1 MRMKLLLVPDI
12 QTVMKI
18 GVLALQGSVSE
29 HRLCMERLNM
39 DVVDVREPSDMN
51 GLKGLIMP
59 GGESTTLRK
68 LLVNSG
74 LWDAISG
81 SDIPIMATCAGAIL
95 MGESDDV
102 TFEKMDFRID
112 RNYYGRQ
119 KDSFEKD
126 IRIGNNQEFR
136 GIFIRAPAIV
146 SVGDGTEAIA
156 WDGEMVIGC
165 TMDRHM
171 ALTFHPELS
180 NDLTFHQMWIEE
192 L

>member
-1 MRMKLLLVPDI
+1 
-12 QTVMKI
+12 MKI
-18 GVLALQGSVSE
+18 GLIALQGAVSE
-29 HRLCMERLNM
+29 HKISMRKLGVKVIE
-39 DVVDVREPSDMN
+39 VREPKD
-51 GLKGLIMP
+51 LKNLDGLIMP

-74 LWDAISG
+74 LWDVISR

-95 MGESDDV
+95 MGKSDDT

-126 IRIGNNQEFR
+126 IRIGNNKEFR

-146 SVGDGTEAIA
+146 SVGDGAEAIA
-156 WDGEMVIGC
+156 WDGEMVVGC

-171 ALTFHPELS
+171 ALTFHPEL
-180 NDLTFHQMWIEE
+180 NGDLTFHQMWNKGLI
-192 L
+192 

>member
-1 MRMKLLLVPDI
+1 
-12 QTVMKI
+12 
-18 GVLALQGSVSE
+18 
-29 HRLCMERLNM
+29 
-39 DVVDVREPSDMN
+39 MN

-74 LWDAISG
+74 LWNTISG
-81 SDIPIMATCAGAIL
+81 SNIPIMATCAGAIL
-95 MGESDDV
+95 MGKSDDP
-102 TFEKMDFRID
+102 TFEKMNFRID

-126 IRIGNNQEFR
+126 IKIGNNQKFK

-146 SVGDGTEAIA
+146 SVENGTEAIA
-156 WDGEMVIGC
+156 WDGEMVVGC
-165 TMDRHM
+165 KMDRHM
-171 ALTFHPELS
+171 ALTFHPEL
-180 NDLTFHQMWIEE
+180 NDDLIFHQMWIEG

>member
-1 MRMKLLLVPDI
+1 
-12 QTVMKI
+12 
-18 GVLALQGSVSE
+18 
-29 HRLCMERLNM
+29 M

-95 MGESDDV
+95 MGKSNDT

-126 IRIGNNQEFR
+126 IRLDNGRTFK
-136 GIFIRAPAIV
+136 GVFIRAPAIT
-146 SVGDGTEAIA
+146 STDGRTRAIA
-156 WDGEMVIGC
+156 WDGEMVVGC
-165 TMDRHM
+165 VMDKHM
-171 ALTFHPELS
+171 ALTFHPELTG
-180 NDLTFHQMWIEE
+180 DLAFHEMWIEG
-192 L
+192 LG

>member
-1 MRMKLLLVPDI
+1 
-12 QTVMKI
+12 MKI

-81 SDIPIMATCAGAIL
+81 SDIDG
-95 MGESDDV
+95 
-102 TFEKMDFRID
+102 K
-112 RNYYGRQ
+112 
-119 KDSFEKD
+119 
-126 IRIGNNQEFR
+126 IR
-136 GIFIRAPAIV
+136 
-146 SVGDGTEAIA
+146 
-156 WDGEMVIGC
+156 
-165 TMDRHM
+165 
-171 ALTFHPELS
+171 
-180 NDLTFHQMWIEE
+180 
-192 L
+192 

>member
-1 MRMKLLLVPDI
+1 MKV
-12 QTVMKI
+12 

-29 HRLCMERLNM
+29 HRLSMERLNV

-74 LWDAISG
+74 LWDTISG
-81 SDIPIMATCAGAIL
+81 SGIPIMATCAGAIL
-95 MGESDDV
+95 MGKSDET

-119 KDSFEKD
+119 KDSFEKE

-156 WDGEMVIGC
+156 WDGEMVVGC
-165 TMDRHM
+165 MMERHM
-171 ALTFHPELS
+171 ALTFHPEL
-180 NDLTFHQMWIEE
+180 NDDLTFHQMWFEG

>member
-1 MRMKLLLVPDI
+1 MKV
-12 QTVMKI
+12 

-29 HRLCMERLNM
+29 HRLCMERLNV

-81 SDIPIMATCAGAIL
+81 SGIPIMATCAGAIL
-95 MGESDDV
+95 MGKSDET

-126 IRIGNNQEFR
+126 IRTVNNQKFR

-156 WDGEMVIGC
+156 WYGEMVVGW

-171 ALTFHPELS
+171 ALTFHPEL
-180 NDLTFHQMWIEE
+180 NDDLTFHQMWLEG

>member
-1 MRMKLLLVPDI
+1 
-12 QTVMKI
+12 
-18 GVLALQGSVSE
+18 
-29 HRLCMERLNM
+29 M

-95 MGESDDV
+95 MGESDDT

-112 RNYYGRQ
+112 REGLASLIEPWLV
-119 KDSFEKD
+119 KPELKS
-126 IRIGNNQEFR
+126 
-136 GIFIRAPAIV
+136 AL
-146 SVGDGTEAIA
+146 
-156 WDGEMVIGC
+156 
-165 TMDRHM
+165 
-171 ALTFHPELS
+171 ALTLPMDSISS
-180 NDLTFHQMWIEE
+180 NGRSSLRTPLFTLPPVVMNMEVTEVVILTHNQIQADI
-192 L
+192 LKIVKYGL

>member
-1 MRMKLLLVPDI
+1 
-12 QTVMKI
+12 
-18 GVLALQGSVSE
+18 
-29 HRLCMERLNM
+29 
-39 DVVDVREPSDMN
+39 
-51 GLKGLIMP
+51 
-59 GGESTTLRK
+59 
-68 LLVNSG
+68 
-74 LWDAISG
+74 
-81 SDIPIMATCAGAIL
+81 

-102 TFEKMDFRID
+102 TFAKMDFRID

-146 SVGDGTEAIA
+146 SVGNRTEAIA
-156 WDGEMVIGC
+156 WDEEMVVGC

-180 NDLTFHQMWIEE
+180 DDLTFHQMWIEE

>member
-1 MRMKLLLVPDI
+1 
-12 QTVMKI
+12 
-18 GVLALQGSVSE
+18 
-29 HRLCMERLNM
+29 MERLNVN
-39 DVVDVREPSDMN
+39 VVDVREPSDMN

-74 LWDAISG
+74 LWDTISE

-95 MGESDDV
+95 MGKSGEA

-119 KDSFEKD
+119 KDSFEKNV
-126 IRIGNNQEFR
+126 RIGNNKEFR

-156 WDGEMVIGC
+156 WDGEMVVGC
-165 TMDRHM
+165 MMERHM
-171 ALTFHPELS
+171 ALTFHPEL
-180 NDLTFHQMWIEE
+180 NDDLTFHQMWFEG

>member
-1 MRMKLLLVPDI
+1 
-12 QTVMKI
+12 MKI

-29 HRLCMERLNM
+29 HRLCMEQLNM
-39 DVVDVREPSDMN
+39 DVVNVREPSDMN

-180 NDLTFHQMWIEE
+180 DDLTFHQMWIEE

>member
-1 MRMKLLLVPDI
+1 
-12 QTVMKI
+12 MKI

-29 HRLCMERLNM
+29 HRLCMEQLNV
-39 DVVDVREPSDMN
+39 DVVDVREPSDMK

-74 LWDAISG
+74 LWDVISR

-95 MGESDDV
+95 MGESDDA

-146 SVGDGTEAIA
+146 SVGDGTKAIA
-156 WDGEMVIGC
+156 WDGEMVVGC

-171 ALTFHPELS
+171 ALTFHPEL
-180 NDLTFHQMWIEE
+180 NDDLTFHQMWIEGI
-192 L
+192 